1 MPDTSAEVT
10 KRNLEKR
17 SARILLPKQ
26 EKWVQLMATGRYSG
40 AEAARTAGYNTK
52 NAHKTAAR
60 LNKNP
65 LILEKLNKLMS
76 DAGERNDVTLDEVI
90 SALRSARD
98 EAMANGNFS
107 AAIRATELLGKY
119 LGMFTESVRPP
130 SSISGISG
138 NPARLSVIANLKKAT
153 PSS

>member
-1 MPDTSAEVT
+1 MSYSDIEVAAQ
-10 KRNLEKR
+10 NLENR
-17 SARILLPKQ
+17 VARKLLPKQ

-40 AEAARTAGYNTK
+40 SEAARTAGYNAK

-60 LNKNP
+60 LKKNP

-98 EAMANGNFS
+98 EAMANSNYS

-119 LGMFTESVRPP
+119 LGMFTEAVRPP

-138 NPARLSVIANLKKAT
+138 TPARLSVIANLKKPVA
-153 PSS
+153 SS